1 MSPPTKGTIVANSDS
16 CNNGNAIY
24 ISTSC
29 SNSHLQTPNTR
40 GDDGAAER
48 HRMGF
53 YLNYDE
59 PFTRGHKC
67 KHLFDITL
75 VNDYDFDDTD
85 ASLVMMIGA

>member
-1 MSPPTKGTIVANSDS
+1 
-16 CNNGNAIY
+16 
-24 ISTSC
+24 
-29 SNSHLQTPNTR
+29 
-40 GDDGAAER
+40 
-48 HRMGF
+48 MGF

-75 VNDYDFDDTD
+75 FNDYDFDDTD